1 MATITPTLSLTSN
14 SSSAS
19 SSPGPLSVALSLS
32 ASTPITVDTVEAA
45 TITPTTTVSRLFD
58 GSAKDAGSEVAGLNG
73 GLLYLKNTSAADHD
87 VYIGIETDAAGG
99 SPTELEGNADAQRLF
114 TLKQNEFAFL
124 PYDYTM
130 DITVDAE
137 DNAATLEYFLFNRS
151 NS

>member
-19 SSPGPLSVALSLS
+19 SLPGPLSVALSLS

-58 GSAKDAGSEVAGLNG
+58 GSAKDAGSEVAGTNG

-87 VYIGIETDAAGG
+87 VYIGIEADGA

-114 TLKQNEFAFL
+114 TLKQNEFAFF

-137 DNAATLEYFLFNRS
+137 NASATLEYFLFNRS
-151 NS
+151 V